1 MSSNAGTLGKYQII
15 REIARSNDIV
25 YEAYD
30 PAMNRRV
37 ALKELAVP
45 GGATDKQRQ
54 ERLARF
60 RREAKA
66 AGSLAHPNIVTIYEV
81 GEDNGRAY
89 IAMEYLDGR
98 TLRQQLDVD
107 GSLGQDEAVRIVL
120 EVLGGLAYAHEKGVV
135 HRDIKPD
142 NIQLLPD
149 KRVKITD
156 FGIARLMFEPSLTV
170 DGQVFGT
177 PSYMSPEQVVGRDV
191 DARTDVWGC
200 GVLLYEAISGNKPF
214 SGDSVVAI
222 SHAIMHLEPVD
233 PVSASYSINQVLRR
247 SLDKAADQRY
257 TNAKVMAQALRDAME
272 SLQDAAPVSQPT
284 TFAPAN
290 TAYPYS
296 GTSAPPAYGQ
306 PYGQPFGGQ
315 NQPPIPISI
324 PIPFPPGWTAP
335 PPGRPLFSPATW
347 QFIHRTVGVII
358 IGGILVALGFFGM
371 VELSETSESKAGI
384 RNDLAQTQQLLDD
397 AAVLRNQSISTVDL
411 GARVMGLQE
420 ALRGFERATGLAP
433 TLQARTLALQEAA
446 RTALMLARE
455 FLAGGWLREA
465 DITAQEAIRYADAAG
480 DTGMASNARALQ
492 DEIRFTIR

>member
-1 MSSNAGTLGKYQII
+1 MSSRAGTLGKYQII

-81 GEDNGRAY
+81 GEDHGRAY
-89 IAMEYLDGR
+89 IAMEYLEGR

-120 EVLGGLAYAHEKGVV
+120 EVLDGLAYAHEKGVV

-200 GVLLYEAISGNKPF
+200 GVLMYEAISGNKPF

-233 PVSASYSINQVLRR
+233 PANASYAINQVLRR
-247 SLDKAADQRY
+247 SLDKAPDQRY

-272 SLQDAAPVSQPT
+272 SLQDATPASQPS
-284 TFAPAN
+284 TFAPAL

-296 GTSAPPAYGQ
+296 SASPPPAYGQ
-306 PYGQPFGGQ
+306 PYGRAFGGQ
-315 NQPPIPISI
+315 NQPPI

-335 PPGRPLFSPATW
+335 PPSRPLLSPATW
-347 QFIHRTVGVII
+347 QFIRRTMGVII
-358 IGGILVALGFFGM
+358 IGGSLVALGFFGM
-371 VELSETSESKAGI
+371 AELSKASESKAKI
-384 RNDLAQTQQLLDD
+384 RNDLAQTQQVLDD

-420 ALRGFERATGLAP
+420 ALRGFERAIELAP
-433 TLQARTLALQEAA
+433 TPQARTLALQEAA

-465 DITAQEAIRYADAAG
+465 DISAQEAIRYADGAG